1 LRPIQEFSRYEA
13 EPLHRSPEHGEL
25 FARFKAGIE
34 SRKNA
39 LADIKEHE
47 DVILAAIG
55 KSGRPSGGRLRKTQA
70 C

>member
-1 LRPIQEFSRYEA
+1 MRQSPCTA
-13 EPLHRSPEHGEL
+13 PLNMENL
-25 FARFKAGIE
+25 FARFKVGIE